1 MSQRWTPED
10 VEALNSLAGDLPWP
24 MVTPA
29 FNCTRPPRTE
39 MALRRKACKLG
50 ITRTSVGQ
58 FITAGAIAKMS
69 GNDFEKVRR
78 WVISGQLPAR
88 RYGEGNG
95 HAYFISRKDLQNFA
109 RTYPE
114 RFGGLTEGQL
124 VELLDSER
132 LAAKI
137 AAMELPRL
145 VQRVA
150 VECVETGQ
158 RYPSISAAAKAAY
171 VANSRMRTV
180 VIEGTTA
187 NGRHY
192 RRVQPACAQPRTK
205 E

>member
-1 MSQRWTPED
+1 
-10 VEALNSLAGDLPWP
+10 
-24 MVTPA
+24 
-29 FNCTRPPRTE
+29 
-39 MALRRKACKLG
+39 
-50 ITRTSVGQ
+50 
-58 FITAGAIAKMS
+58 
-69 GNDFEKVRR
+69 
-78 WVISGQLPAR
+78 
-88 RYGEGNG
+88 
-95 HAYFISRKDLQNFA
+95 
-109 RTYPE
+109 
-114 RFGGLTEGQL
+114 LTEGQL